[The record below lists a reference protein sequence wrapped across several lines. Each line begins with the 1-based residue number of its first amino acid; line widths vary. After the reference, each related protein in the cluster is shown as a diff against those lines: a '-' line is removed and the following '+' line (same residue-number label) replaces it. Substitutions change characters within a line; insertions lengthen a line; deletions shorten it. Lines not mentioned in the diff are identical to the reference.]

1 MKKAT
6 SFLLPFALLGML
18 AVIVSSCKK
27 EDPAPEPTV
36 SIFSS
41 VDGYQVA
48 FTLTV
53 TDATTFAWNFD
64 DGETSTEQNPVHT
77 YAQSGSYTASVTV
90 TGPGGTATATDNIT
104 IAASKLEMLTGGPA
118 MADGK
123 TWVISTTIGEGDA
136 IYKDHPDW
144 VVDDPVVDGMLG
156 LIGLPSEYEDEF
168 TFKHDLTYT
177 HDAKNDSVVSNT
189 IYALLNQI
197 PFRPSTEDAVVLTPF
212 TPAAAT
218 FTFTEDTDLT
228 LEMTSDEW
236 PDSTASRTFSNVMV
250 LEIAG
255 GTEFVG
261 VQDFTR
267 KYVIHDISVDA
278 MQIDMYMSGTDQ
290 SKLMYPS
297 HMLRMKFVPKD

>member
-1 MKKAT
+1 MKRAT
-6 SFLLPFALLGML
+6 SFLLTFAMLGML
-18 AVIVSSCKK
+18 VAMVSSCKK
-27 EDPAPEPTV
+27 EDPAPAPTV
-36 SIFSS
+36 SIFHS

-48 FTLTV
+48 FTATV
-53 TDATTFAWNFD
+53 TDVDSYAWDFD
-64 DGETSTEQNPVHT
+64 DGESSTEQNPVHT
-77 YAQSGSYTASVTV
+77 YDQSGDYSVTLTV
-90 TGPGGTATATDNIT
+90 TGPGGTADASTDVT

-144 VVDDPVVDGMLG
+144 VVDEPLVDGMLG
-156 LIGLPSEYEDEF
+156 FIGLPSEYEDEF

-189 IYALLNQI
+189 IFALLNQI
-197 PFRPSTEDAVVLTPF
+197 PYRPSTEDAVVLTPF

-236 PDSTASRTFSNVMV
+236 PDSTVSRTFSDVTV
-250 LEIAG
+250 LEIEG

-261 VQDFTR
+261 VQDFTK
-267 KYVIHDISVDA
+267 KYVIHAISVDA

-297 HMLRMKFVPKD
+297 HMLRMKLVPKD